1 LKHPRFTP
9 PRPDPLQ
16 WGRAIRAVNAKT
28 LSATAWEEIA
38 DGALIQ

>member
-1 LKHPRFTP
+1 MAVTLVRS
-9 PRPDPLQ
+9 
-16 WGRAIRAVNAKT
+16 RAMITKT